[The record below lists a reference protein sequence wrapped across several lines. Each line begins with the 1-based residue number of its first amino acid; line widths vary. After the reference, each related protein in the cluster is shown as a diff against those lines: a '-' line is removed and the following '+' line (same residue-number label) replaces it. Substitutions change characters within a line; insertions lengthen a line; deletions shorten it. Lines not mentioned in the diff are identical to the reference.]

1 MRKMFNRATVTAG
14 LENANVVTHASPHHA
29 GEVFAIAM
37 LSLLKLV
44 RVLRTNDKAL
54 IQRAKKDGPKGLIM
68 VDVGE
73 EFNPNRRIFDHH
85 QESFEE
91 HYSDYMKLSVA
102 GLIWRHYSMMILSKF
117 DCPLPLIV
125 EATLEVSH
133 DLVHGVDAKDHGYG
147 SNSIEM
153 SISDAVD
160 LFNPNWDDPEQ
171 DPDEAFLQ
179 AVSLAQRILEK
190 EIKKV
195 VSIVRAKSEIEN
207 MIAHNDNE
215 LLYLPMYIGGWEEYI
230 LKSFNPKAKKLLY
243 CVYPCVY
250 PDLGEGWKVQA
261 VSVSRDNLTQKRK
274 TLPSKWRGLSGVQF
288 TDLTGVETA
297 FFCRTDGT
305 AATAKT
311 LDGALRLAQ
320 MAISQ

>member
-1 MRKMFNRATVTAG
+1 MKKMFNRATVTTV
-14 LENANVVTHASPHHA
+14 LENANIVTHANPHHA

-37 LSLLKLV
+37 LSLLKRV

-54 IQRAKKDGPKGLIM
+54 IQCVKKDGPKGLIM
-68 VDVGE
+68 VDVGG

-102 GLIWRHYSMMILSKF
+102 GLVWRHYSMMILSKF

-243 CVYPCVY
+243 CVYPD
-250 PDLGEGWKVQA
+250 PEGGWKIQA
-261 VSVSRDNLTQKRK
+261 ISVSRDNLTQKRK
-274 TLPSKWRGLSGVQF
+274 TLPSKWCGLSGVQF

-297 FFCRTDGT
+297 FSCRADGT

>member
-1 MRKMFNRATVTAG
+1 MKKMFNRATVTTV
-14 LENANVVTHASPHHA
+14 LENANIVTHANPHHA

-37 LSLLKLV
+37 LSLLKRV

-54 IQRAKKDGPKGLIM
+54 IQCVKKDGPKGLIM
-68 VDVGE
+68 VDVGG

-102 GLIWRHYSMMILSKF
+102 GLVWRHYSMMILSKF

-215 LLYLPMYIGGWEEYI
+215 LLYLPMHIGGWEEYI

-243 CVYPCVY
+243 CVYPD
-250 PDLGEGWKVQA
+250 PEGGWKIQA
-261 VSVSRDNLTQKRK
+261 ISVSRDNLTQKRK
-274 TLPSKWRGLSGVQF
+274 TLPSKWCGLSGVQF

-297 FFCRTDGT
+297 FSCRADGT

>member
-1 MRKMFNRATVTAG
+1 MKKMFNRATVTTV

-37 LSLLKLV
+37 LSLLKRV
-44 RVLRTNDKAL
+44 RVLRTNDKTL
-54 IQRAKKDGPKGLIM
+54 IQRVKKDGPKGLIM
-68 VDVGE
+68 VDVGG
-73 EFNPNRRIFDHH
+73 EFNPNRRIFDYH

-102 GLIWRHYSMMILSKF
+102 GLVWRHYSMMILSKF

-153 SISDAVD
+153 SISDALD

-243 CVYPCVY
+243 CVYPD
-250 PDLGEGWKVQA
+250 PEEGWKVQA
-261 VSVSRDNLTQKRK
+261 VSVSRDNLIQKRK

-297 FFCRTDGT
+297 FFCRADGT

-320 MAISQ
+320 MAILQ

>member
-1 MRKMFNRATVTAG
+1 MKKMFNRATVTTV
-14 LENANVVTHASPHHA
+14 LENANIVTHANPHHA

-37 LSLLKLV
+37 LSLLKRV

-54 IQRAKKDGPKGLIM
+54 IQCVKKDGPKGLIM
-68 VDVGE
+68 VDVGG

-102 GLIWRHYSMMILSKF
+102 GLVWRHYSMMILSKF

-133 DLVHGVDAKDHGYG
+133 DVVHGVDAKDHRYG

-215 LLYLPMYIGGWEEYI
+215 LLYLPMHIGGWEEYI

-243 CVYPCVY
+243 CVYPD
-250 PDLGEGWKVQA
+250 PEGGWKIQA
-261 VSVSRDNLTQKRK
+261 ISVSRDNLTQKRK
-274 TLPSKWRGLSGVQF
+274 TLPSKWCGLSGVQF

-297 FFCRTDGT
+297 F
-305 AATAKT
+305 
-311 LDGALRLAQ
+311 
-320 MAISQ
+320 S

>member
-1 MRKMFNRATVTAG
+1 MKKMFNRATVTTV
-14 LENANVVTHASPHHA
+14 LENANIVTHANPHHA

-37 LSLLKLV
+37 LSLLKRV

-54 IQRAKKDGPKGLIM
+54 IQCVKKDGPKGLIM
-68 VDVGE
+68 VDVGG

-102 GLIWRHYSMMILSKF
+102 GLVWRHYSMMILSKF

-215 LLYLPMYIGGWEEYI
+215 LLYLPMHIGGWEEYI

-243 CVYPCVY
+243 CVYPD
-250 PDLGEGWKVQA
+250 PEGGWKIQA
-261 VSVSRDNLTQKRK
+261 ISVSRDNLTQKRK
-274 TLPSKWRGLSGVQF
+274 TLPSKWCGLSGVQF

-297 FFCRTDGT
+297 FSCQADGT